1 MAVVESG
8 LVAFQYPP
16 CKMCGDP
23 ALGEKMRFRIDPATF
38 NRLMT
43 YAFWTL
49 IVVIITIAIFAPE
62 VLSGTPGEDSRVGI
76 QNDAR

>member
-1 MAVVESG
+1 
-8 LVAFQYPP
+8 
-16 CKMCGDP
+16 
-23 ALGEKMRFRIDPATF
+23 MRFRIDPATF